1 MLHLQIPQNESI
13 IYTNIWESSILINQK
28 GGQCNLP
35 VLVFWGDFSSLF
47 WTILV
52 MFSLSFWTVLAGP
65 IFITADV
72 CLVLSGP
79 ACVLGLIDGPM
90 PLILVLLLPQ
100 TTGPDLPWVLKAKIE
115 TLGWVWCGRKN
126 GPLHELS
133 TSFVKVMLNNYLSY
147 NKFYLLSSPSRNS

>member
-1 MLHLQIPQNESI
+1 MIFIGKVLFYCLELRTKKKGERRSI
-13 IYTNIWESSILINQK
+13 T
-28 GGQCNLP
+28 
-35 VLVFWGDFSSLF
+35 WGDFSSLF

-90 PLILVLLLPQ
+90 PLLLIFCCRRLLGSVAVDYWALFVLGPQ
-100 TTGPDLPWVLKAKIE
+100 RKVCCLGSWAGVAKNE
-115 TLGWVWCGRKN
+115 
-126 GPLHELS
+126 PLHFD
-133 TSFVKVMLNNYLSY
+133 TNMDPKAMGNH
-147 NKFYLLSSPSRNS
+147 